1 MAIGNFFSKRSD
13 KSGAEIGG
21 GGRNAIG
28 QADPRRLALLDDFEQ
43 ADLGWFWA
51 TDAECRLIY
60 LSHNAATQ
68 FEQAAE
74 QLVGRPLS
82 ELFIIDHDCEEQNG
96 RTQRPLP
103 FLLRA
108 RNSIADLEIRIAN
121 GPRQDEKEVWWSISG
136 KPQFDLQNNFLGYR
150 GNAKDITASRETQL
164 ETGRLAQ
171 FDSLTGLANRH
182 RMTKRLTSILTAY
195 KAAKRSC
202 ALMILDLDRFKQVN
216 DTLGHP
222 AGDEL
227 LKQVAQR
234 LERIIGSSGE
244 IGRLGGDEFQIILPD
259 IEDRG
264 KLGDLA
270 ARLIQMVS
278 QPYSIN
284 GARAIIGTSV
294 GVAVAPFDG
303 IDTEELVSAAD
314 LALYSAKGGGRGQ
327 YRFYSSELKNGAKF
341 RRQIEEDLRDALAQN
356 QLELHYQPLVDAETH
371 DVKCFECL
379 IRWHHPDRGW
389 VSPAD
394 FIPIAE
400 EANLITG
407 IGEWVLRQACKDAAR
422 WPIDLGV
429 AVNVSAVQFANPDLP
444 LMVKNALQASGLEP
458 RRLEL
463 ELTESVFIGDP
474 DTTQEMFE
482 SLKKLGI
489 RLALDDFGTGYS
501 SLGYLR
507 NAPFDKIKIDQSFV
521 RGATDPGNNNA
532 AIITAIVSLANAL
545 AMTTVAEGVEAMDEL
560 ELVRERGAKLV
571 QGWIFSKALPQ
582 DEILERLNN
591 GQLKYDALGPAKYR
605 ADRLSMFR
613 QIGVIHEDHR
623 YDAVMRNLSKTGA
636 RIEGLLDVPLGTD
649 LVLDLGGGQ
658 LAVCKV
664 RRSEGAEQG
673 VEFEVPLISDGADG
687 LCTRHRVSPY
697 MLAAAGM
704 PLAALPPGHYPLGYS
719 GDGPRSRPKFLQIDL
734 TSDKARK
741 ER

>member
-1 MAIGNFFSKRSD
+1 MALANFFSKRPD
-13 KSGAEIGG
+13 KGGAEANANR
-21 GGRNAIG
+21 RNAIG
-28 QADPRRLALLDDFEQ
+28 KSDPRRLALLDDFES
-43 ADLGWFWA
+43 ADFGWFWA
-51 TDAECRLIY
+51 TDGDSRLIY
-60 LSHNAATQ
+60 LSDNAAAQ
-68 FEQAAE
+68 FGLSADE
-74 QLVGRPLS
+74 LIGRPLS
-82 ELFIIDHDCEEQNG
+82 EMFILDKDEDE
-96 RTQRPLP
+96 REDRVQRPLP

-108 RNSIADLEIRIAN
+108 RNTISGLEVRIAV
-121 GPRQDEKEVWWSISG
+121 QDMHLWWSISG
-136 KPQFDLQNNFLGYR
+136 KPRFDADGEFLGYR
-150 GNAKDITASRETQL
+150 GSAKDITAIRESQR

-171 FDSLTGLANRH
+171 YDSLTGLANRH
-182 RMTKRLTSILTAY
+182 RMSKRLSSTLTAY

-202 ALMILDLDRFKQVN
+202 ALMMLDLDRFKQVN

-234 LERIIGSSGE
+234 LQRIIGGAGE
-244 IGRLGGDEFQIILPD
+244 IGRLGGDEFQVILPD

-264 KLGDLA
+264 RLGDLA
-270 ARLIQMVS
+270 ARVIQMVS
-278 QPYSIN
+278 QPYSID

-294 GVAVAPFDG
+294 GIAVAPFDG
-303 IDTEELVSAAD
+303 IEAEELVSAAD
-314 LALYSAKGGGRGQ
+314 LALYAAKGGGRGQ
-327 YRFYSSELKNGAKF
+327 YRFYSSELKDGANL
-341 RRQIEEDLRDALAQN
+341 RRQIEEDLRDALVQN
-356 QLELHYQPLVDAETH
+356 QLELHYQPLVDAETY

-379 IRWHHPDRGW
+379 VRWNHPERGW
-389 VSPAD
+389 ISPAD

-400 EANLITG
+400 DANLIGTL
-407 IGEWVLRQACKDAAR
+407 GEWVLRQACHDAIS
-422 WPIDLGV
+422 WPVDLSV
-429 AVNVSAVQFANPDLP
+429 AVNVSAVQFSNPDLP
-444 LMVKNALQASGLEP
+444 LMVKNALQASGLAP
-458 RRLEL
+458 HRLEL

-474 DTTQEMFE
+474 ETTQEMFKT
-482 SLKKLGI
+482 LKKLGVH
-489 RLALDDFGTGYS
+489 LALDDFGTGYS

-521 RGATDPGNNNA
+521 RGATESDNNNA

-545 AMTTVAEGVEAMDEL
+545 GMSAVAEGVEAMDEL
-560 ELVRERGAKLV
+560 ELVRERGAKLI

-582 DEILERLNN
+582 QEVLERLNS
-591 GQLKYDALGPAKYR
+591 GQLKYDALGPAKHR

-613 QIGVIHEDHR
+613 RIGVIHEDHR

-664 RRSEGAEQG
+664 RRSEGPEQG

-704 PLAALPPGHYPLGYS
+704 PLAALPPGNYPLS
-719 GDGPRSRPKFLQIDL
+719 MIADGPKSRPKFLQIDL
-734 TSDKARK
+734 TSEKARL